1 MAKQK
6 LTTPVTSIK
15 KDNTRT
21 SSKVAQTLK
30 STKVNAKKLWGYA
43 NNLEKE
49 SEANKFM
56 SYVLDKAGMEKS
68 SKGYFH
74 LSDVQGSKSTF
85 YRDKAINAINKA
97 TKGRDIPLPATEWNS

>member
-1 MAKQK
+1 ME
-6 LTTPVTSIK
+6 K
-15 KDNTRT
+15 K
-21 SSKVAQTLK
+21 SKVTQTIK

-56 SYVLDKAGMEKS
+56 SNVLDKAGMKKS
-68 SKGYFH
+68 SDGYFR
-74 LSDVQGSKSTF
+74 LSEEQGSNSTR

-97 TKGRDIPLPATEWNS
+97 TGRDIPLPATEWNS

>member
-1 MAKQK
+1 MAKNK

-21 SSKVAQTLK
+21 QSKVGQRLQ

-49 SEANKFM
+49 SQANKFM
-56 SYVLDKAGMEKS
+56 SNILDKAGMKKS
-68 SKGYFH
+68 ADGYFY
-74 LSDVQGSKSTF
+74 LSEEQGSNSTF

-97 TKGRDIPLPATEWNS
+97 TGRDIPLPATEWNS